1 MAKIKRLFFDIETSF
16 NIIGDFACGYN
27 KHIGYNQILEERKII
42 CICYKWEGQSKVY
55 SLNWD
60 KNKCDK
66 AMIKSFLRIL
76 KQADEIVAHNG
87 DKFDIKWI
95 RGRCF
100 IHGLDMMPQY
110 NTVDTL
116 KEARRAFNL
125 NSNRLDYLSK
135 ITGSTGKIKTDWDMW
150 VKITL
155 YNHKPSLTK
164 MVTYCKK
171 DVVELER
178 VYSKMKNHIKP
189 KTREGY
195 GYLSDCPECGSSKT
209 IVNRHRMTAAGS
221 LQVQFKCKDCGKY
234 HQMPQAKYYKE
245 KRRQEVDNNKERLKN
260 GLKPLRSFA

>member
-1 MAKIKRLFFDIETSF
+1 MKIKRLFFDIETSF

-27 KHIGYNQILEERKII
+27 KHVGYNQILEERKII

-66 AMIKSFLRIL
+66 KMIQSFLRVL
-76 KQADEIVAHNG
+76 NQADEIIAHNG
-87 DKFDIKWI
+87 DRFDIKWI

-100 IHGLDMMPQY
+100 IHGLDMMPSY

-116 KEARRAFNL
+116 KEARKQFNL

-135 ITGSTGKIKTDWDMW
+135 ITGSTGKLKTDWSMW

-155 YNHKPSLTK
+155 HNHKPSLNL
-164 MVTYCKK
+164 MVKYCKV

-178 VYSKMKNHIKP
+178 VWGKMKNFIKP
-189 KTREGY
+189 KTNIDTGY
-195 GYLSDCPECGSSKT
+195 KSDCPECGSERT
-209 IVNRHRMTAAGS
+209 HLNRRLVLASGAVKIT
-221 LQVQFKCKDCGKY
+221 LRCKDCGKY
-234 HQMPQAKYYKE
+234 HTVSDKSYNKSKKE
-245 KRRQEVDNNKERLKN
+245 QVKCRT
-260 GLKPLRSFA
+260 GLK

>member
-1 MAKIKRLFFDIETSF
+1 MPKQNTMAKIKRLFFDIETSF

-55 SLNWD
+55 SLNWG

-66 AMIKSFLRIL
+66 QMIKSFLRVL

-100 IHGLDMMPQY
+100 IHGIDMMPSY

-116 KEARRAFNL
+116 KESRKQFNL

-135 ITGSTGKIKTDWDMW
+135 ITGSTGKISTDWTMW
-150 VKITL
+150 VKITMH
-155 YNHKPSLTK
+155 NHKPSLNK
-164 MVTYCKK
+164 MIAYCKK

-178 VYSKMKNHIKP
+178 VWFRMKNYIKP
-189 KTREGY
+189 KTSVDKQY
-195 GYLSDCPECGSSKT
+195 KSDCPECGSDNT
-209 IVNRHRMTAAGS
+209 VVNQRRITAAGTR
-221 LQVQFKCKDCGKY
+221 QVTFKCKGCGKY
-234 HQMPQAKYYKE
+234 HTIVEPKK
-245 KRRQEVDNNKERLKN
+245 KK
-260 GLKPLRSFA
+260 